1 MEKILA
7 GQEKSR
13 MGSAKAPAAAP
24 DINGKAARL
33 FYELY
38 PRRDDPF
45 VEIQELL
52 KTA

>member
-1 MEKILA
+1 MVQRVLA
-7 GQEKSR
+7 ES
-13 MGSAKAPAAAP
+13 SE
-24 DINGKAARL
+24 NERL
-33 FYELY
+33 LEEVRDFFYELY